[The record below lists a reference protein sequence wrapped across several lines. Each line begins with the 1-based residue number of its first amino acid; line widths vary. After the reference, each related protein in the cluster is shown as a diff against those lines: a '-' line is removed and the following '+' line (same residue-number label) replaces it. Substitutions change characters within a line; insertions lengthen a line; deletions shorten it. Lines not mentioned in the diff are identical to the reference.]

1 MVAAD
6 LVQYFNVAKKGKRE
20 LTSLN
25 LMKAFDTVFLGMPV
39 RAFASERHPKRIV
52 STGRQL

>member
-39 RAFASERHPKRIV
+39 QAFASERHPKRIV